1 MMQGKPRRESLHVCR
16 IFGCGDHKLQ
26 LQQLVE
32 VSEGTRDS
40 SRVPPGSLKNK
51 TKRAMDDDGYCYK
64 IRHPIPSKQAFFSQ
78 LLNLESTHR
87 SVFWFALRPLA
98 A

>member
-16 IFGCGDHKLQ
+16 IFGCEDHKLQ

-51 TKRAMDDDGYCYK
+51 TKRAMDDDGYCT
-64 IRHPIPSKQAFFSQ
+64 RSATQSQANKPFFA
-78 LLNLESTHR
+78 TT
-87 SVFWFALRPLA
+87 
-98 A
+98 